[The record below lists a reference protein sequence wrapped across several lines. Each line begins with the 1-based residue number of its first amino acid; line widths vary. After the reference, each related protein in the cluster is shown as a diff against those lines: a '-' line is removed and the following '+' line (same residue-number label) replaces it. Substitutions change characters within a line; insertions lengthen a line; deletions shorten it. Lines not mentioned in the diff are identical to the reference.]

1 MASEFWSSVELT
13 GIQTHS
19 LTLATGIPVLEQC
32 RTDWYSNP
40 DYRNS
45 WDMPFWSSVELTGIQ
60 TTSAPCRACARFWSS
75 VELTGIQTGN
85 RAIHDFKRFW
95 SSVELTGIQ
104 TSLGG
109 EVLPESFGAVS
120 N

>member
-60 TTSAPCRACARFWSS
+60 T
-75 VELTGIQTGN
+75 GN